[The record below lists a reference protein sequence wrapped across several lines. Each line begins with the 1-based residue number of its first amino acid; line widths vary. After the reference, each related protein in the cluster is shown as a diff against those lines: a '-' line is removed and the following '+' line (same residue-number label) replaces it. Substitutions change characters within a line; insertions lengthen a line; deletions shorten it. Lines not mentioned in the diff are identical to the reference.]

1 MEVLTDP
8 LSVNTSIMKYEYT
21 DQKMGAVLGFTDDI
35 KKDEHRFAHTES
47 TIKFLWNRNCEPV
60 QFQVDGIPMVLQPN
74 QLVTVTYLQHVS
86 LEATA
91 LPLTGI
97 LFNREFYC
105 IFDHDTEVS
114 CNGILFFGTQDLPI
128 VTIPDGQLK
137 KFNLLFDMFLEEFS
151 TPDNIQGDMLQML
164 LKRMIILST
173 RLAKEQLI
181 VQTLDND
188 QIDVI
193 RKFNY
198 LVDLNFK
205 TKRRVSDY
213 AEMLFKSP
221 KTLSNLFAIY
231 NQRSPQQIILDRIA
245 LEAKRLINY
254 TDKQNQEIAYELGF
268 NDPAHFSRFFKKMTQ
283 MSPSEYRDSLVL
295 TT

>member
-1 MEVLTDP
+1 
-8 LSVNTSIMKYEYT
+8 MKYEYN
-21 DQKMGAVLGFTDDI
+21 DSRLGAVLGFTNDF
-35 KKDEHRFAHTES
+35 KKDEQRFSNTS
-47 TIKFLWNRNCEPV
+47 GSIKFLWNRNCEPV
-60 QFQVDGIPMVLQPN
+60 MVHVDGMPMELLPD

-86 LEATA
+86 LKETK
-91 LPLTGI
+91 LPI
-97 LFNREFYC
+97 VAIFFNREFYC
-105 IFDHDTEVS
+105 IFDHDSEVS

-128 VTIPDGQLK
+128 VTIPEEQLK
-137 KFNLLFDMFLEEFS
+137 KFNLLYDMFVEEFT

-181 VQTLDND
+181 VKTLDND
-188 QIDVI
+188 QIDTI
-193 RKFNY
+193 RRFNF
-198 LVDLNFK
+198 LVDMHFK

-231 NQRSPQQIILDRIA
+231 NQKSPQQIILDRIA

-254 TDKQNQEIAYELGF
+254 TDKQNQEIAYDLGF

-283 MSPSEYRDSLVL
+283 MTPSEYRENLVL
-295 TT
+295 TA